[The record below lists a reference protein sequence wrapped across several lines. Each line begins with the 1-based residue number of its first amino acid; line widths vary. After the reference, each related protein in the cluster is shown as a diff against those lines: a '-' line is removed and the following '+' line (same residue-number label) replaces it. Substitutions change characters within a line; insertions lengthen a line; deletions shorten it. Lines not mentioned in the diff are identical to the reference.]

1 VIQRSLSRISNLNL
15 NSGET
20 ANKYDVYTDDGG
32 LKFKVIEE
40 SEYCGFTGRCCCRP
54 NHKLQL
60 HVYNEGHEVMYLE
73 RGCKCNCCACSELCR
88 QEMHVYK
95 GPGQGELLA
104 HIMVPIMGGLF
115 SPTLNVMDRDG
126 EDIATIKA
134 NATCCIGGLCC
145 DHTFQVEDPNGQSMG
160 KIVKERPE
168 SLAQIA
174 TELASDADIFT
185 MYVPKELAPQK
196 KAAMLAALHL
206 VDYWLFED
214 EGAVDANAVEK
225 SVSCKICD
233 M

>member
-1 VIQRSLSRISNLNL
+1 
-15 NSGET
+15 
-20 ANKYDVYTDDGG
+20 
-32 LKFKVIEE
+32 
-40 SEYCGFTGRCCCRP
+40 
-54 NHKLQL
+54 
-60 HVYNEGHEVMYLE
+60 
-73 RGCKCNCCACSELCR
+73 
-88 QEMHVYK
+88 
-95 GPGQGELLA
+95 
-104 HIMVPIMGGLF
+104 MVPIMGGLF